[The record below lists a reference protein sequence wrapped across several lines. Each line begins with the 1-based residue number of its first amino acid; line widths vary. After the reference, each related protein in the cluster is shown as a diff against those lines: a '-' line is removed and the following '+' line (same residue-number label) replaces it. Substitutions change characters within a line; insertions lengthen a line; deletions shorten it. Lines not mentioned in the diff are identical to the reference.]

1 MKDADY
7 YEQNP
12 LEFDTLS
19 DEEKDRVINGE
30 DLEGETP
37 ETPEPSVP
45 PATEDEPV
53 LLAKDGVHTIPYD
66 QLVEARKSAAEWQQF
81 ATQQQDL
88 IKSLQAAK
96 LDDAGT
102 GDTKAQD
109 AVVAEYEGAFPEVAE
124 DLKPYIQRMID
135 DGVKSVLAEFKGEID
150 KRVAPV
156 EQTSQEMAAER
167 YFKSI
172 RDAHPDADDIVDD
185 TKFKDWI
192 KSQPS
197 AVQNLYAEN
206 LEYKRPAKDLI
217 EMFSAY
223 KKATETNTAAADAAA
238 KSSDIIAK
246 TKRTGPSSLTDIPST
261 TTGKHDEIEAIYA
274 MTPAQLEAKFFG
286 KSPEE
291 INKLMAKLI

>member
-12 LEFDTLS
+12 QEFDTLS
-19 DEEKDRVINGE
+19 DEDKDRVINGE
-30 DLEGETP
+30 NLEGETQ
-37 ETPEPSVP
+37 ETETSVP
-45 PATEDEPV
+45 PSAEPEPV
-53 LLAKDGVHTIPYD
+53 LMAKDGVHTIPYD

-81 ATQQQDL
+81 SMQQQEL

-109 AVVAEYEGAFPEVAE
+109 AVLAEYQGAFPEVAE

-135 DGVKSVLAEFKGEID
+135 DGVKSVLAEFKEQVD

-156 EQTSQEMAAER
+156 EKTSQEIAAER
-167 YFKSI
+167 YFSSI
-172 RDAHPDADDIVDD
+172 RAAHPDADAIVDD

-192 KSQPS
+192 KAQPR
-197 AVQNLYAEN
+197 AVQEVYSAN
-206 LEYKRPAKDLI
+206 LEYKRPAADLI

-223 KKATETNTAAADAAA
+223 KQATGTSSVATDVA
-238 KSSDIIAK
+238 KKSADIIAN
-246 TKRTGPSSLTDIPST
+246 TKRSAPGSLTDIPST
-261 TTGKHDEIEAIYA
+261 TTGKHDELEAIYA

-286 KSPEE
+286 KSPDE